1 MLNIYYGRESVN
13 KEKFIYDRIA
23 GTAPSVGNAPTLGT
37 ALVKGAA
44 SASTGNAPDMGS
56 AQIAGSG
63 SPGFSED
70 RRVLIIVP
78 DQYTLEAE
86 RQAFRYLNVT
96 GLVGLDVFSMS
107 RLGHNIL
114 RELGGGRRTFIDKY
128 GRQMLL
134 TQIAREK
141 DGELQVFKGNMAKNS
156 FVELAND
163 FISELKQYGVT
174 PEGLRA
180 VRDSVP
186 EKTLLHRKLSD
197 LSLIYGEY
205 QKKIEGKYTDSEDY
219 IDLYI
224 DRIGRSGIVSG
235 ARIWVYGFDSFAPK
249 SVKVLRGLM
258 GAAEEVNIV
267 LTGDKGCR
275 DEELFSLTRTVMH
288 RLIEAGKEVGC
299 PLGELKKIGPE

>member
-205 QKKIEGKYTDSEDY
+205 QKK
-219 IDLYI
+219 
-224 DRIGRSGIVSG
+224 
-235 ARIWVYGFDSFAPK
+235 
-249 SVKVLRGLM
+249 
-258 GAAEEVNIV
+258 
-267 LTGDKGCR
+267 
-275 DEELFSLTRTVMH
+275 
-288 RLIEAGKEVGC
+288 
-299 PLGELKKIGPE
+299 